1 MIVERYPKSTGVVH
15 NSTPMHEIF
24 SLLHGKT
31 TPNIPTTEGGKLV
44 IINSFLSYELEPPK
58 DLTLKTKKHSSSQH
72 LTISL

>member
-1 MIVERYPKSTGVVH
+1 MIVERYPKPNGVVH

-44 IINSFLSYELEPPK
+44 KVILNSF
-58 DLTLKTKKHSSSQH
+58 
-72 LTISL
+72 